1 MAGPVADAWTTIAPY
16 AERLAVWRG
25 YEAELTTL
33 TILSV
38 GIALYTLLVFGF
50 FCEVLSRRQ
59 PFHSSWGKG
68 TWWGKSLAA
77 LESVFVFPVTTFAFF
92 GVLAASLFFLAKPA
106 TTTYQI
112 LLFSIAIVTAV
123 RLTAAV
129 REGAASD
136 LAKLLPLS
144 LLGVIIID
152 PSYSTWDA
160 VWARYRE
167 LPSLAPVLG
176 RFFLLFLVLES
187 GLRLGR
193 LAYDRAHA
201 ALRRRKAAGEP
212 EPMEAMDGVHM
223 DAPVTTLEVVEGD
236 APNAAKPL

>member
-1 MAGPVADAWTTIAPY
+1 MASALSQAYESMAPY
-16 AERLAVWRG
+16 LDRLALWRG

-33 TILSV
+33 TILSI
-38 GIALYTLLVFGF
+38 GISLYTLLVFGF
-50 FCEVLSRRQ
+50 FCQSLSRRR
-59 PFHSSWGKG
+59 PFHSSLGKG
-68 TWWGKSLAA
+68 TWWGRTLAG

-112 LLFSIAIVTAV
+112 LLFSIAIVAAV

-129 REGAASD
+129 SEGAASD

-167 LPSLAPVLG
+167 LPTLAAVLG

-193 LAYDRAHA
+193 LAFEKARG
-201 ALRRRKAAGEP
+201 ALRRRREMP
-212 EPMEAMDGVHM
+212 EEGPAEAMDGIHA
-223 DAPVTTLEVVEGD
+223 DGPVTTLDIAVPEK
-236 APNAAKPL
+236 PPAAKQ